1 VISLKD
7 IFQCLKLTEA
17 QPHEPLSET
26 TGGSQFFGTAIEKTA
41 PKFTFFN
48 GISGYFI

>member
-1 VISLKD
+1 MSLKD
-7 IFQCLKLTEA
+7 IFQCLKLTEV
-17 QPHEPLSET
+17 QPHKPLSET

-48 GISGYFI
+48 GISANFMW